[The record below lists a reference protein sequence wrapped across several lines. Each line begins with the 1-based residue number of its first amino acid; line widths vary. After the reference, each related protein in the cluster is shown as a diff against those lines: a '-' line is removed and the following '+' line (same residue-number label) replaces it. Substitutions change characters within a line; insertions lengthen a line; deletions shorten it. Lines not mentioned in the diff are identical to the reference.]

1 MDAPAPSVRPVNG
14 LSHVKGPTDR
24 PLLEATIPTFL
35 SEVVRRHG
43 DRPAAVF
50 QATGDRWSYEEFSN
64 KVDQLAAGLL
74 ALGLYKGDRV
84 GIWSPNR
91 PEWLLAQ
98 FATARIGVIL
108 VNINPAYRL
117 SELEYALNK
126 TGAKAILAATRFKT
140 SEYIQMLKEL
150 APELADCR
158 PGQLQ
163 SVRLPQLRTI
173 VQLAEGPAPGC
184 FHFDEVMEKGAAGGV
199 ARLDAI
205 SVGLSPH
212 DPINV
217 QFTSGTTGAPK
228 GATLTHHNI
237 LNNGISVAR
246 AMNLQTGEALCIP
259 VPFYHC
265 FGMVLGNLASTAYG
279 VKMVFPGE
287 GFDPLETLMALEAE
301 GCNGVHGVPTM
312 FQAMVDHPEF
322 KRFNLRGLR
331 TGIMAGAPCPVP
343 LMRRVIDEMHC
354 DQMTIAYGMTE
365 TSPVSFQTSVSD
377 SLEHK
382 VSTVGTIQPHVEVR
396 VVDTSGNSVPVGE
409 QGELLTKGYL
419 VMKGYWDD
427 PERTAEAIRDGW
439 MHTGDLAVIDQ
450 DGYCKVTGRIKDM
463 LIRGGEN
470 IYPAEIEN
478 FLMTHPD
485 ISAAQ
490 VFGVPDAKF
499 GEEACAW
506 IISRDPGLSSKAVLD
521 FCRGQIAHFK
531 LPRYIRFVD
540 AFPMT
545 VTGKPQK
552 FVMRDRMIE
561 ELELT

>member
-1 MDAPAPSVRPVNG
+1 MDASVPSVRPVNG
-14 LSHVKGPTDR
+14 LSHVKGPTER
-24 PLLEATIPTFL
+24 PLLEATIPAFL
-35 SEVVRRHG
+35 AEVVRRHG
-43 DRPAAVF
+43 ERPAAVF
-50 QATGDRWSYEEFSN
+50 QSNGDRWSFQEFSD

-108 VNINPAYRL
+108 VNINPAYQR

-126 TGAKAILAATRFKT
+126 TGAKAILAATRFKS
-140 SEYIQMLKEL
+140 SEYIQMLQEL

-163 SVRLPQLRTI
+163 SARLPHLRI
-173 VQLAEGPAPGC
+173 VVQLGEGPVPGC
-184 FHFDEVMEKGAAGGV
+184 FHFDQVMDKGTSGGI

-205 SVGLSPH
+205 TTALSHH
-212 DPINV
+212 DPINI

-228 GATLTHHNI
+228 GATLTHYNI

-246 AMNLQTGEALCIP
+246 AMKLQPGEALCIP

-265 FGMVLGNLASTAYG
+265 FGMVLGNLAAIAYG

-287 GFDPLETLMALEAE
+287 GFDPLETLTALETE
-301 GCNGVHGVPTM
+301 RCNGVHGVPIM
-312 FQAMVDHPEF
+312 FQAMLDHPEF

-365 TSPVSFQTSVSD
+365 TSPVSFQTSVDD

-382 VSTVGTIQPHVEVR
+382 VSSVGTIQPHVEVR
-396 VVDTSGNSVPVGE
+396 VVNASGDTLPIGE

-419 VMKGYWDD
+419 VMQGYWDD
-427 PERTAEAIRDGW
+427 PERTTEAIRDGW
-439 MHTGDLAVIDQ
+439 MHTGDLGVIDH
-450 DGYCKVTGRIKDM
+450 DGFCKVTGRIKDM

-478 FLMTHPD
+478 FLMTHQD

-490 VFGVPDAKF
+490 VFGVPDPKF

-506 IISRDPGLSSKAVLD
+506 IVSRDPGLNSQAVLD

-531 LPRYIRFVD
+531 VPRYIRFVEE
-540 AFPMT
+540 FPMT

-552 FVMRDRMIE
+552 FVMRDR
-561 ELELT
+561 